1 MLILI
6 YIGGYKPFNCREK
19 NYIEIFNEI
28 FICLI
33 TGHSLFFTDIV
44 PTRAS
49 RFKVGW
55 SMILLMIIN
64 AACNLSKVIKLTLKN
79 LYLFGVKVYRII
91 KRKLDP
97 NFGRNKTK

>member
-6 YIGGYKPFNCREK
+6 YIGGIKPFDCREK
-19 NYIEIFNEI
+19 NSIEIFNEI

-33 TGHSLFFTDIV
+33 TGHSLFFTDLV

-55 SMILLMIIN
+55 SMIILMVIN
-64 AACNLSKVIKLTLKN
+64 AACNLSKVLKLMLKN
-79 LYLFGVKVYRII
+79 IYLFAVKLYRIVR
-91 KRKLDP
+91 RKLDP
-97 NFGRNKTK
+97 NFGRDKI